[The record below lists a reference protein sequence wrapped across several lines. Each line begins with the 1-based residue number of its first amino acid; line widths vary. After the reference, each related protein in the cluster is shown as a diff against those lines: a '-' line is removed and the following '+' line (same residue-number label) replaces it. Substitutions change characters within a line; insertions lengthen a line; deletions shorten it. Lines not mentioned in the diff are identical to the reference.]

1 MDATAHRAA
10 KHVAKSAPVVLVGD
24 DSIVNLSS
32 TRRPSCS
39 SDQAGLLTGPVIDV
53 DGGRTDI

>member
-1 MDATAHRAA
+1 MQPRTALRNT
-10 KHVAKSAPVVLVGD
+10 SPSPLVLVGD

-32 TRRPSCS
+32 TRRPSWS

-53 DGGRTDI
+53 DGGRTAI